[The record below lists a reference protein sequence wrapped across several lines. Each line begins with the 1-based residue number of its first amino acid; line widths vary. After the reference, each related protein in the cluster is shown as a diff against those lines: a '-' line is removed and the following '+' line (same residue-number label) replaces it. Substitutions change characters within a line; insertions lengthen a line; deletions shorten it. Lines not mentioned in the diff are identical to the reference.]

1 MILSNREQ
9 LLLQL
14 LLEQKEFR
22 PASFFQKQL
31 NVSQKTVYN
40 NLTTLEKKLKD
51 SGLAI
56 KKVQEKESFYLVLNQ
71 RNRMDI
77 DC

>member
-22 PASFFQKQL
+22 PASFFQKAVKCIPK
-31 NVSQKTVYN
+31 N
-40 NLTTLEKKLKD
+40 
-51 SGLAI
+51 GL
-56 KKVQEKESFYLVLNQ
+56 
-71 RNRMDI
+71 
-77 DC
+77 